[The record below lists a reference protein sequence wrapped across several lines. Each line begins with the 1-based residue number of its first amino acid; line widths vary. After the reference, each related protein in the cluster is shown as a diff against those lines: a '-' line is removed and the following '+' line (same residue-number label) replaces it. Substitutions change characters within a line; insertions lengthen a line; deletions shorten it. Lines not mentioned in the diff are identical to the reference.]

1 MSFSASGGHGI
12 KAEPN
17 LTPLLDLVLQLLMFF
32 MITINFVTE
41 QVSGEIQ
48 LPQSEAARLE
58 KAEADVLFVQIDQD
72 GKMVVPSQGGPLNE
86 NQMQVFLQTQYNDIQ
101 RLHGKVDT
109 SIVIRADYRA
119 DYGNVF
125 KVMQICKNVGFR
137 HLRLR
142 AITVSKPT

>member
-1 MSFSASGGHGI
+1 MSANIGGSGI

-72 GKMVVPSQGGPLNE
+72 GKMLVPSQGGSLDE
-86 NQMQVFLQTQYNDIQ
+86 NGMRVYLRQQYSDTE
-101 RLHGKVDT
+101 RLHGKVET

-119 DYGNVF
+119 NYGNVF
-125 KVMQICKNVGFR
+125 KIMQICKEIGYR

-142 AITVSKPT
+142 AITVSKPA